1 MKTEICWNCNMSRE
15 NSCPPPLCF
24 AGQWGPSF
32 GEDVS
37 GDYPEI
43 LFMLMMCFNV
53 VSYLL
58 YRNPR
63 RILDLVV

>member
-1 MKTEICWNCNMSRE
+1 MSHE

-24 AGQWGPSF
+24 AGQWGPSV

-37 GDYPEI
+37 GDYLEI

-53 VSYLL
+53 VSYL
-58 YRNPR
+58 
-63 RILDLVV
+63 